1 MCVEGVCGP
10 VYRGRVS
17 GSCLG
22 SMFLRVCRL
31 VVQVGFESLLFR
43 WALEAGYIA
52 GVDNWVCL
60 PCGQGVVDRVS

>member
-1 MCVEGVCGP
+1 M
-10 VYRGRVS
+10 S

-31 VVQVGFESLLFR
+31 VVQAGFESLLFR
-43 WALEAGYIA
+43 WALEVGYIA

-60 PCGQGVVDRVS
+60 PCGRGVVDRVS